1 MDLKGTLNDLL
12 VPEREAEATRILW
25 EQIEKIGRTA
35 PKRSPEPHWK
45 ALEDVTGVE
54 CGAFMFMGES
64 KNGQFWMFKNIDT
77 RRYIFLPIPREW

>member
-1 MDLKGTLNDLL
+1 MD
-12 VPEREAEATRILW
+12 ATKALW

-35 PKRSPEPHWK
+35 PPPQTLHWA
-45 ALEDVTGVE
+45 ALEDVTGIE

-77 RRYIFLPIPREW
+77 RRYIYLPIPREQE